1 MSNEKYDYAEKIL
14 VKLRDEAKEQTTKTV
29 GEIIGDNARHG
40 IPNTGCGFCGA
51 HGPAKISRDD
61 SVWVGVNCCRNKSPN
76 QLQHTGGVNCAKCR
90 RSNRQGKRQ
99 QQNQN
104 AWGICDDCISEHGG
118 SGEEIIEKSE
128 VDKQLKTVRAAK
140 SKLKKS
146 NTSAAE
152 KAIPYI
158 SAGLA
163 EPFALAIANGTKSEE
178 VLDLWESKWW
188 KQYEATDIL
197 ICSVLDGTITED
209 EGKWLNSVRSDH
221 ERLALTCVEN
231 PDMMEWAR
239 TLLENG
245 FDSTPDAVNE
255 ALDGG
260 EPVIIARIRNM
271 EVDKE
276 LLPPALK
283 KPTILNKPPK
293 HMQLTTEKPVK
304 IKKGL
309 QPGNEVVKNY
319 LEERSN
325 PELQPGEYELL
336 KEIRKP

>member
-1 MSNEKYDYAEKIL
+1 MSNEKFEYAEKIL

-90 RSNRQGKRQ
+90 HQNQQGKRQ

-104 AWGICDDCISEHGG
+104 AWGICDNCISEHGG
-118 SGEEIIEKSE
+118 NGEEIIEKSE

-146 NTSAAE
+146 KQTAAE

-158 SAGLA
+158 NAGLA
-163 EPFALAIANGTKSEE
+163 ESFALAIARGTDDGEIM
-178 VLDLWESKWW
+178 DLWESDWW
-188 KQYEATDIL
+188 KQYKDDDML
-197 ICSVLDGTITED
+197 IVAVLEGRLTED
-209 EGKWLNSVRSDH
+209 KGKYLNSIRSDH
-221 ERLALTCVEN
+221 ERLALTCVEDPEMIDWSEAILN
-231 PDMMEWAR
+231 S
-239 TLLENG
+239 G
-245 FDSTPDAVNE
+245 FDKVPEAVND

-260 EPVIIARIRNM
+260 QPHIIARIRKMKVNA
-271 EVDKE
+271 E
-276 LLPPALK
+276 LFPPALD
-283 KPTILNKPPK
+283 KPVLLKNPPL
-293 HMQLTTEKPVK
+293 HMQEKP
-304 IKKGL
+304 
-309 QPGNEVVKNY
+309 
-319 LEERSN
+319 EE
-325 PELQPGEYELL
+325 EE
-336 KEIRKP
+336 